1 MLNHQQRKILGL
13 LYKAEHVTASE
24 LAGHLGIG
32 VKTVRVRIKEL
43 NPELEKYGIQILSKS
58 RYGYYLDPRKPE
70 KIDELLNPASGEET
84 VIPST
89 GQERVHF
96 LLAYL
101 LNRTEYIKSE
111 ELCDFLYISKG
122 TLTNTL
128 RQVEETYKKY
138 GITIHKK
145 PGYGIRVEG
154 SEFDLR
160 QCMVDVF
167 VKQDSLEGVGRRHQT
182 DEIDTL
188 GRLVYQCLRK
198 YEIELSEI
206 AYNDFVEHIY
216 VAMRRI
222 RQGKYVEFQ
231 EAGVLGKK
239 EKLLVKEL
247 TDLVEVQYQV
257 RFSQNERDYLT
268 LQLAGKVYIDGEL
281 EETQKNQENFVMQSE
296 IDQLVT
302 EMLDVIYREFHVDF
316 RNDFNLRMEL
326 NRHMVPFVLRMR
338 YHMILRNPMLEEIRK
353 NYVLSYTMAS
363 QAAITLREYFH
374 QTISEDE
381 IAGLSEILELALEQ
395 QENECKKFSILI
407 VCASG
412 KTSSEILK
420 YKYGREFKEYIEK
433 IYVCNLYELESFP
446 FEKIDY
452 VFTTVHISCYVPV
465 PILEISSFLQ
475 DSDISRVRKL
485 FARESKDFLQ
495 KYFRKE
501 LFFTDVTGKT
511 KEDVL
516 RNLCHKV
523 EQEKGLSK
531 EFTDSVLK
539 REELTPTDY
548 GNLVALP
555 HPERAFQEYT
565 FVAVAVLK
573 EPVFWF
579 RQKVQVIFLTAIG
592 REEDAN
598 LQQFYEATT
607 NLILRPADVQTL
619 IHHPEYETLIHL
631 LRKSE

>member
-24 LAGHLGIG
+24 LASQLGIG

-43 NPELEKYGIQILSKS
+43 NPELSKYGIQILAKS

-70 KIDELLNPASGEET
+70 RIDEILNPSGNEET

-182 DEIDTL
+182 DEIETL

-231 EAGVLGKK
+231 DEGVLGKR
-239 EKLLVKEL
+239 EKQLVEEL
-247 TDLVEVQYQV
+247 ADLVEAQYQIH
-257 RFSQNERDYLT
+257 FSQNERDYLT

-281 EETQKNQENFVMQSE
+281 EGERKERENFVMQSE

-302 EMLDVIYREFHVDF
+302 EMLDEIYREFHVDF

-326 NRHMVPFVLRMR
+326 NRHMVPFILRMR
-338 YHMILRNPMLEEIRK
+338 YHMILSNPMLEEIRK

-363 QAAITLREYFH
+363 QVAMTLRKYFG
-374 QTISEDE
+374 QQVSEDE
-381 IAGLSEILELALEQ
+381 IAGFAEIFELALEQ
-395 QENECKKFSILI
+395 QENEQKKFSILI

-420 YKYGREFKEYIEK
+420 YKYSREFKEYIE
-433 IYVCNLYELESFP
+433 N
-446 FEKIDY
+446 
-452 VFTTVHISCYVPV
+452 
-465 PILEISSFLQ
+465 
-475 DSDISRVRKL
+475 
-485 FARESKDFLQ
+485 
-495 KYFRKE
+495 
-501 LFFTDVTGKT
+501 
-511 KEDVL
+511 
-516 RNLCHKV
+516 NM
-523 EQEKGLSK
+523 
-531 EFTDSVLK
+531 
-539 REELTPTDY
+539 
-548 GNLVALP
+548 
-555 HPERAFQEYT
+555 
-565 FVAVAVLK
+565 
-573 EPVFWF
+573 
-579 RQKVQVIFLTAIG
+579 
-592 REEDAN
+592 
-598 LQQFYEATT
+598 
-607 NLILRPADVQTL
+607 
-619 IHHPEYETLIHL
+619 
-631 LRKSE
+631 